1 MTRFKSASTGRRR
14 GLNLLLRVSASY
26 SAPEFIFNYSFSFH
40 IYIYLSSSYPSQP
53 IALYDVDPTSA
64 EETKRRAHAMLAHS
78 KWEANAI
85 AQSKSGAS
93 AESGSAREPEDDGF
107 TSGGRDSAI
116 GSQGDLSEAGISSS
130 LFNKM
135 RRGRHVRRRQSGSL
149 DEDAASVRLFVAR
162 GMEVLVAQ
170 SYSKNLGLYAE
181 RIGAMN
187 VISSSPE
194 AAARC
199 GVLNSLLAHI

>member
-1 MTRFKSASTGRRR
+1 
-14 GLNLLLRVSASY
+14 
-26 SAPEFIFNYSFSFH
+26 
-40 IYIYLSSSYPSQP
+40 
-53 IALYDVDPTSA
+53 
-64 EETKRRAHAMLAHS
+64 MLAHS

-149 DEDAASVRLFVAR
+149 DEDGTDSRSLSDSDELYEEVDEELYGRNR
-162 GMEVLVAQ
+162 GH
-170 SYSKNLGLYAE
+170 
-181 RIGAMN
+181 R
-187 VISSSPE
+187 
-194 AAARC
+194 
-199 GVLNSLLAHI
+199 